1 MPGKRNVGLRRSRKG
16 GGFAVGHV
24 KDRIILGL
32 DAHKRLDQF
41 RADVLGDLAH
51 VAPMRPLGDA
61 DDVVL
66 RSGEFGVSARLFEIP
81 LELLVVNVAD
91 ALEEQKRED
100 EFLVTG
106 RVDLSAQEN
115 RRAPEVLL
123 KFGG

>member
-1 MPGKRNVGLRRSRKG
+1 MPVSP
-16 GGFAVGHV
+16 
-24 KDRIILGL
+24 L
-32 DAHKRLDQF
+32 DAHERLDQF

-51 VAPMRPLGDA
+51 VAPMCPLGDA

-123 KFGG
+123 KISD